1 MNCELFDSLRNGE
14 GDKKMALR
22 INNNVASV
30 FAQKHLSR
38 SQERLSS
45 NFEHLSSGLR
55 ITKAADDAAG
65 LAVSEAMRGQIMS
78 LKQAM
83 LNTNDGISLVQTAE
97 SSLAEIASSLM
108 RMRQLA
114 VQSANGVLQTQERG
128 YINTEFAALKT
139 EIDRIANVTEFNG
152 VFLTNGVTTNVV
164 VQVGIKNNSS
174 NDQITVGLQD
184 ANIAQLALTSN
195 VVNTEAAART
205 AIDAL
210 DIALDT
216 INTSRADYGAAQ
228 NSLSSALHNLESYTE
243 NLVAAE
249 SRIRDVDFAAETA
262 DLTRNSIFQQAG
274 VAILAQA
281 NQAPQAALQLLQ

>member
-1 MNCELFDSLRNGE
+1 MP
-14 GDKKMALR
+14 LR
-22 INNNVASV
+22 INSNVASV
-30 FAQKHLSR
+30 FSQKHLSR
-38 SQERLSS
+38 SQERLSK

-65 LAVSEAMRGQIMS
+65 LGVSESMRSQLAS

-97 SSLAEIASSLM
+97 SSLAEIAGNLM

-152 VFLTNGVTTNVV
+152 VFLSNAATSIV
-164 VQVGIKNNSS
+164 VQVGI
-174 NDQITVGLQD
+174 NDVAANDRITITTQD
-184 ANIAQLALTSN
+184 GNIAALNLNAN
-195 VVNTEAAART
+195 VVNTLVTAQT
-205 AIDAL
+205 AIA
-210 DIALDT
+210 ALDT
-216 INTSRADYGAAQ
+216 ALDSVNTSRSAYGAAQ
-228 NSLSSALHNLESYTE
+228 NSLASALHNLESYTE

-262 DLTRNSIFQQAG
+262 DMTRNSIFQQAG
-274 VAILAQA
+274 VAVMAQA
-281 NQAPQAALQLLQ
+281 NSAPQVALQLLQ

>member
-1 MNCELFDSLRNGE
+1 
-14 GDKKMALR
+14 MALR
-22 INNNVASV
+22 INSNIASV

-38 SQERLSS
+38 SQERLTE

-65 LAVSEAMRGQIMS
+65 LAVSEAMRGQIAS

-97 SSLAEIASSLM
+97 SSLAEIAGNLM

-114 VQSANGVLQTQERG
+114 VQSANGVLQSQERG
-128 YINTEFAALKT
+128 YINTEFDALKT

-152 VFLTNGVTTNVV
+152 VFLSNTATAIV
-164 VQVGIKNNSS
+164 VQVGINNAIG
-174 NDQITVGLQD
+174 NDRITINTQD
-184 ANIAQLALTSN
+184 GNIAALALNAN
-195 VVNTEAAART
+195 VVNTATSAQA
-205 AIDAL
+205 AIDAI
-210 DIALDT
+210 DTALDT
-216 INTSRADYGAAQ
+216 VNTSRSDYGAAQ

-262 DLTRNSIFQQAG
+262 DMTRNSIFQQAG
-274 VAILAQA
+274 VAVLAQA
-281 NQAPQAALQLLQ
+281 NSAPQVALQLLQ